1 MISETELKNTI
12 QKAHRA
18 DQLLNDPLI
27 QEFIANVKHDLL
39 KDFQSTK
46 LDSEVARL
54 DVWQRSQILN
64 SFLDQFKKTIKEG
77 KTAQSL
83 LERMK
88 TKLRNV
94 I

>member
-1 MISETELKNTI
+1 MISETELKNKI

-27 QEFIANVKHDLL
+27 QEFIANVNHDLL

>member
-1 MISETELKNTI
+1 MSSETELKNTI

-18 DQLLNDPLI
+18 DQLLTDPLL
-27 QEFIANVKHDLL
+27 QEFIANMRKDLMKEFEDTGL
-39 KDFQSTK
+39 NGDA
-46 LDSEVARL
+46 ERL
-54 DVWQRSQILN
+54 DIWQRSQILN
-64 SFLDQFKKTIKEG
+64 GLLEQFKKSNKEG
-77 KTAQSL
+77 KAAQSL